1 MAELS
6 KINLDRSMCKLLE
19 QCSEYIEEIT
29 REDFI
34 DFINIETNKFLIKLI
49 PSLNEINAENASK
62 YFYLLNDIERIEDHA
77 KIIFDESNNMKKQ
90 GIKFSQNEI
99 DEFRTVYKIIEKLFD
114 LSIKAFN
121 NTQKGIEDQNI
132 LND

>member
-1 MAELS
+1 MTELA

-19 QCSEYIEEIT
+19 QFSEYKEEITT

-34 DFINIETNKFLIKLI
+34 DFINIETTKFLIKLI

-62 YFYLLNDIERIEDHA
+62 YFYLLNDIERIGDHA
-77 KIIFDESNNMKKQ
+77 KIIFDEYNNMKKQ

-99 DEFRTVYKIIEKLFD
+99 DEFELY
-114 LSIKAFN
+114 IK
-121 NTQKGIEDQNI
+121 
-132 LND
+132 

>member
-1 MAELS
+1 
-6 KINLDRSMCKLLE
+6 
-19 QCSEYIEEIT
+19 
-29 REDFI
+29 
-34 DFINIETNKFLIKLI
+34 
-49 PSLNEINAENASK
+49 
-62 YFYLLNDIERIEDHA
+62 
-77 KIIFDESNNMKKQ
+77 MKKQ

>member
-1 MAELS
+1 M
-6 KINLDRSMCKLLE
+6 
-19 QCSEYIEEIT
+19 
-29 REDFI
+29 
-34 DFINIETNKFLIKLI
+34 I
-49 PSLNEINAENASK
+49 PSLNEINAENDSK
-62 YFYLLNDIERIEDHA
+62 YFYLLNDIERIGDLA

-99 DEFRTVYKIIEKLFD
+99 DEFRTVYKIVEKLFD